1 MSDALNGGTV
11 LVTGASGFVGHALVV
26 HLLNL
31 HDRTVVAGVRRA
43 DASVPAR
50 ADTRTVPALGPEAD
64 WTAALAGIDQVV
76 HAAARVH
83 VMNDTE
89 ADPLTAFRR
98 VNTQG
103 TLALAEQ
110 AARAGV
116 RRFVFISS
124 IKVNG
129 EQTAPG
135 RPFDA
140 DQPVA
145 PTDPYGLSKHEA
157 EQGLLRLARE
167 TAMEVVIIRPV
178 LVYGPGVGANFASLM
193 RWLKRG
199 VPLPLGAVRNRR
211 SLVSLDNLVD
221 LIAVCLDHPS
231 AANQVFLVSDG
242 EDLSTTDLL
251 RRLGQ
256 ALGRRPLLL
265 PVPPR
270 LLALAAHLVGRTSIA
285 QRLLGSLQV
294 DIDKNRRLLGWQPAV
309 TVDHALRATAAS
321 FLESRP

>member
-11 LVTGASGFVGHALVV
+11 LVTGASGFVGRALVA

-221 LIAVCLDHPS
+221 LIAVCLDHPN
-231 AANQVFLVSDG
+231 AVNQVFLVSDG

-270 LLALAAHLVGRTSIA
+270 LLALAAHLVGRASIA

-309 TVDHALRATAAS
+309 TVDHALRTTAAS